1 MIGPKQIGGRSR
13 LPRIDSSLV
22 VLHGSSYMLHTRV
35 HPPLSVIPD
44 HDVACIRNL
53 AIDQR

>member
-13 LPRIDSSLV
+13 LPRIDPPW
-22 VLHGSSYMLHTRV
+22 SSYMLHTRV